1 MQLTASLNE
10 LQQTSCYNYVP
21 QHWFLSKERIC
32 TTIEF
37 KIYLENHL
45 PFTHI
50 YISVFFSNTISI
62 CLLATSC
69 KCIYTTICDHFAH
82 RNRLYKTVLYFHFR
96 GEIKIYHNCTWIS
109 IIWFDGIYVIN
120 TPLNSNLNRS
130 SNILFLH
137 AKLFLYKV
145 QW

>member
-1 MQLTASLNE
+1 M
-10 LQQTSCYNYVP
+10 
-21 QHWFLSKERIC
+21 
-32 TTIEF
+32 
-37 KIYLENHL
+37 IYLENYL

-50 YISVFFSNTISI
+50 YISVFFNNTISI

-120 TPLNSNLNRS
+120 TPLNSNLNWS
-130 SNILFLH
+130 SNILFFYMQSSFFTRYNDSILDIIINH
-137 AKLFLYKV
+137 DAQVVRIKSITKIVFIC
-145 QW
+145 Q